1 MLFIGKK
8 VQNCVNIPQEICR
21 DVPVAQC
28 KIVPT
33 LTPRYKTVRECSR
46 CEKYDDVVVD
56 IEYKKNCQRLEKQN
70 CHTEYKEVNKIR
82 INQILSSLALKRPPP
97 PPGGCSPPWPAAS
110 LGSAWWRP
118 PRRGSGCASRPSRP
132 PVPPCSSVCLL
143 VYQL

>member
-82 INQILSSLALKRPPP
+82 INQIFPKSNVRSVSTHRERSAGLCTRKSVTSHIIMARSARKSLSNSVKL
-97 PPGGCSPPWPAAS
+97 
-110 LGSAWWRP
+110 
-118 PRRGSGCASRPSRP
+118 SR
-132 PVPPCSSVCLL
+132 
-143 VYQL
+143 Y

>member
-70 CHTEYKEVNKIR
+70 CHTEYKEVNKMR
-82 INQILSSLALKRPPP
+82 INLIFPKSNVRSVSTHRERSAGLCTRKSVTSHIIMARNARKSLSNSVKL
-97 PPGGCSPPWPAAS
+97 
-110 LGSAWWRP
+110 
-118 PRRGSGCASRPSRP
+118 SR
-132 PVPPCSSVCLL
+132 
-143 VYQL
+143 Y

>member
-70 CHTEYKEVNKIR
+70 CHTEYKEVNKMR
-82 INQILSSLALKRPPP
+82 INKITPKSNVRSVSTHRERSAGLCTRKCVTSHIIMARSARKSLSN
-97 PPGGCSPPWPAAS
+97 
-110 LGSAWWRP
+110 
-118 PRRGSGCASRPSRP
+118 
-132 PVPPCSSVCLL
+132 SVKLCR
-143 VYQL
+143 Y

>member
-70 CHTEYKEVNKIR
+70 CHTEYKEVNKMR
-82 INQILSSLALKRPPP
+82 INMRKADSNVGDKISELPYGINSTILCTKGIQNQ
-97 PPGGCSPPWPAAS
+97 PGEF
-110 LGSAWWRP
+110 
-118 PRRGSGCASRPSRP
+118 
-132 PVPPCSSVCLL
+132 SVRI
-143 VYQL
+143 

>member
-70 CHTEYKEVNKIR
+70 CHTEYKEVNKMR
-82 INQILSSLALKRPPP
+82 INTIFPKSNVRSVSTHRERSAGLCTRKCVTSHIIMARNARKSQSNSVKLSR
-97 PPGGCSPPWPAAS
+97 
-110 LGSAWWRP
+110 
-118 PRRGSGCASRPSRP
+118 
-132 PVPPCSSVCLL
+132 
-143 VYQL
+143 Y